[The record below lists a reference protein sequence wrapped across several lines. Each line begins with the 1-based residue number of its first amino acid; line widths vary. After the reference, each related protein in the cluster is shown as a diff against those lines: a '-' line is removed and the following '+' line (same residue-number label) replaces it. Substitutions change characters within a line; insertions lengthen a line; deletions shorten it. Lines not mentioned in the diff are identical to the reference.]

1 LLVLIST
8 PFVTAALAARV
19 RSVHFTVTVPAI
31 RVAVA
36 SRLIV
41 TTPEANAD
49 VAFVT
54 GEVMLHLST
63 AFAVTISLGNVIMI

>member
-1 LLVLIST
+1 MLVLIST
-8 PFVTAALAARV
+8 PFVTTALAASV
-19 RSVHFTVTVPAI
+19 RPVHVTVTVPAT
-31 RVAVA
+31 RVAVV

-54 GEVMLHLST
+54 GEVMLHLSA
-63 AFAVTISLGNVIMI
+63 AFAVTSVLGNVIII